1 MKDNRKLVELDVNNL
16 TIKDVN
22 GDVVLYKNNEKTVEV
37 IVDIKKD
44 LANFIYKSV
53 SDIDLIAPLQ
63 ELSATGKCK
72 LTNDQLEFIEKLVNK
87 SYYTL
92 PVKMAIT
99 ERIKASKTPVGK
111 KTT

>member
-22 GDVVLYKNNEKTVEV
+22 GDVVMYENNEKTVEV

-44 LANFIYKSV
+44 LANFIYNKV
-53 SDIDLIAPLQ
+53 SDIDFIAPLQ
-63 ELSATGKCK
+63 ELSSTGRCK
-72 LTNDQLEFIEKLVNK
+72 LNNDQLGFIEVLVNE
-87 SYYTL
+87 SGYTL

-111 KTT
+111 KST